1 MDFAWV
7 VDALRRGLKVT
18 REAWRGDQPMYL
30 YMVTEKKPDGKRII
44 KMHPGTGPDFEW
56 TPTASSTIEQLLI
69 VDDWEEYVEPKKAA
83 PAKAMQE
90 DLPVWPEVNADGY
103 ARASKDSNVILHD
116 GVYRFKKEPVFG
128 NTKLTFDGNGQPHM
142 GDTMTVE
149 EYQKVHSGEKHIF
162 KDLCDDYLEQQKGTC
177 YIGKSVMPGRKEL
190 HGGEPVCESWPAVTK
205 VWTTYWDLDIQIT
218 GALIDK
224 ADYPYTLCERDVIE
238 QKCNKLVVLAEPGFS
253 QRTVTLHL
261 NENCWMDA
269 KDASASLIHRLTNRF
284 GWNTEFF
291 ISLLNGIEYTD
302 GDWCKPCYEGDNRSL
317 GDLFTEDMEFLAQEQ
332 ARVAHSFY
340 YIINQYLRLVQ
351 TTAPERQ
358 RKALL
363 AAVEDQMEHKRNVLS
378 ALGIKVPAP
387 QKTDV
392 PLSKEDTN
400 HV

>member
-18 REAWRGDQPMYL
+18 RKAWAGDPPMYL
-30 YMVTEKKPDGKRII
+30 YMVTEKKPDGKHII
-44 KMHPGTGPDFEW
+44 KMHTGTGQDFEW
-56 TPTASSTIEQLLI
+56 TPTAEQMLI
-69 VDDWEEYVEPKKAA
+69 VDDWEEYVEPKKK
-83 PAKAMQE
+83 PVDKLPKE

-103 ARASKDSNVILHD
+103 ARMSKDSDVVVHD
-116 GVYRFKKEPVFG
+116 GVYRFKKEPWFG
-128 NTKLTFDGNGQPHM
+128 NTKLSFDENGQPRM

-149 EYQKVHSGEKHIF
+149 EYQKVHSGEKHTF
-162 KDLCDDYLEQQKGTC
+162 KDLCDDYLKQQKGKVQINPLPFVTTLEHF
-177 YIGKSVMPGRKEL
+177 V
-190 HGGEPVCESWPAVTK
+190 GEPVGESWPAVTK

-218 GALIDK
+218 GSLIDK

-238 QKCNKLVVLAEPGFS
+238 QKRDKLVVLAEPGFS

-261 NENCWMDA
+261 EVNCWMDA

-291 ISLLNGIEYTD
+291 ISLLNGIEHTD
-302 GDWCKPCYEGDNRSL
+302 GDWCKPCFDGDNRSL

-332 ARVAHSFY
+332 ARVAHCFY

-358 RKALL
+358 RREIL
-363 AAVEDQMEHKRNVLS
+363 AKYEASMRQHRTVFD
-378 ALGIKVPAP
+378 G
-387 QKTDV
+387 
-392 PLSKEDTN
+392 LSKKEKEG
-400 HV
+400 

>member
-18 REAWRGDQPMYL
+18 RKDWLLASPPMYL
-30 YMVTEKKPDGKRII
+30 YMVTEKKPDGKHII

-56 TPTASSTIEQLLI
+56 TPTAEQLLI

-83 PAKAMQE
+83 PAKSTQE

-103 ARASKDSNVILHD
+103 ARMSKDSDKIIND
-116 GVYRFKKEPVFG
+116 GVYRFKKKPMFG
-128 NTKLTFDGNGQPHM
+128 NTKLTFDENGPHM

-149 EYQKVHSGEKHIF
+149 EYQKVHSGKKPTF
-162 KDLCDDYLEQQKGTC
+162 QDLCDDYLEQQKGTC
-177 YIGKSVMPGRKEL
+177 YIGKSVMPGRKEM
-190 HGGEPVCESWPAVTK
+190 HDDEVCESWPAVTK

-238 QKCNKLVVLAEPGFS
+238 QKRDKLVVLAEPGFS

-291 ISLLNGIEYTD
+291 ISLLNGIEHTD
-302 GDWCKPCYEGDNRSL
+302 GDWCKPCFEGDNRSL

-358 RKALL
+358 RRDIL
-363 AAVEDQMEHKRNVLS
+363 ARCEESMRRHHIVLGELCKKS
-378 ALGIKVPAP
+378 AN
-387 QKTDV
+387 QE
-392 PLSKEDTN
+392 KED
-400 HV
+400 

>member
-18 REAWRGDQPMYL
+18 REAWKQDPPVKYI
-30 YMVTEKKPDGKRII
+30 YMFTGENGKRAI
-44 KMHPGTGPDFEW
+44 MMSVLSGPDSDFEW
-56 TPTASSTIEQLLI
+56 YPTAEQLLT
-69 VDDWEEYVEPKKAA
+69 VTDWEEYVEPKEAA
-83 PAKAMQE
+83 PAKSTQE

-103 ARASKDSNVILHD
+103 ARMSKDSDKIIHD
-116 GVYRFKKEPVFG
+116 GVYRPPKKEPVFG
-128 NTKLTFDGNGQPHM
+128 DTPILKFIRETTGSSGVPGGQ
-142 GDTMTVE
+142 TVE
-149 EYQKVHSGEKHIF
+149 
-162 KDLCDDYLEQQKGTC
+162 DQQ
-177 YIGKSVMPGRKEL
+177 M
-190 HGGEPVCESWPAVTK
+190 HGDESVCESWPAVTK

-238 QKCNKLVVLAEPGFS
+238 QKRDKLVVLAEPGFS

-291 ISLLNGIEYTD
+291 ISLLNGIEHTD
-302 GDWCKPCYEGDNRSL
+302 GDWCKPCSEGDNRSL

-358 RKALL
+358 RRDIL
-363 AAVEDQMEHKRNVLS
+363 ARCEDSMRRHRIVL
-378 ALGIKVPAP
+378 AE
-387 QKTDV
+387 
-392 PLSKEDTN
+392 LSKKNANQEKED
-400 HV
+400 

>member
-18 REAWRGDQPMYL
+18 RKDWLLANPPMYL
-30 YMVTEKKPDGKRII
+30 YMVTEKKPDGKHII

-56 TPTASSTIEQLLI
+56 TPTAEQLLI

-83 PAKAMQE
+83 PAKSTQE

-103 ARASKDSNVILHD
+103 ARMSKDSDVIIHD
-116 GVYRFKKEPVFG
+116 GVYRFKKKPVFG
-128 NTKLTFDGNGQPHM
+128 NNKLTLDENGPRM

-149 EYQKVHSGEKHIF
+149 EYQKVHSGE
-162 KDLCDDYLEQQKGTC
+162 
-177 YIGKSVMPGRKEL
+177 
-190 HGGEPVCESWPAVTK
+190 EPVCESWPALKK

-238 QKCNKLVVLAEPGFS
+238 QKGNKVVVLAEPGFS

-261 NENCWMDA
+261 DENCWTDA
-269 KDASASLIHRLTNRF
+269 KDASASLIHRVTNRF

-291 ISLLNGIEYTD
+291 ISLLNGIEHTD
-302 GDWCKPCYEGDNRSL
+302 GDWCKPCFEGDNRSL

-332 ARVAHSFY
+332 ARVTHSFY

-358 RKALL
+358 RKALV

>member
-7 VDALRRGLKVT
+7 VDALRRGLKVA
-18 REAWRGDQPMYL
+18 RKDWLLAIPPMYL
-30 YMVTEKKPDGKRII
+30 YMVTEKKPDGKHII
-44 KMHPGTGPDFEW
+44 KMHPGTGPDFDW
-56 TPTASSTIEQLLI
+56 TPTAEQMLI
-69 VDDWEEYVEPKKAA
+69 VDDWEEYVEPKKKPAA
-83 PAKAMQE
+83 
-90 DLPVWPEVNADGY
+90 GY
-103 ARASKDSNVILHD
+103 ISLSSE
-116 GVYRFKKEPVFG
+116 KE
-128 NTKLTFDGNGQPHM
+128 TKLPNNPSYDDEQATTRL

-149 EYQKVHSGEKHIF
+149 EYRRVHSGEKHTF
-162 KDLCDDYLEQQKGTC
+162 QDLCDDYLEQQKGKVQINPLPFTTTLE
-177 YIGKSVMPGRKEL
+177 M
-190 HGGEPVCESWPAVTK
+190 HDGEVCESWPAVTK

-238 QKCNKLVVLAEPGFS
+238 QKSDKLVVLAEPGFS

-261 NENCWMDA
+261 NENCWTDA

-291 ISLLNGIEYTD
+291 ISLLNGIEHTD
-302 GDWCKPCYEGDNRSL
+302 GDWCKPCCEGDNRSL

-358 RKALL
+358 RRDIL
-363 AAVEDQMEHKRNVLS
+363 ARYEESLRRHRTVFE
-378 ALGIKVPAP
+378 G
-387 QKTDV
+387 
-392 PLSKEDTN
+392 LSKKDTN
-400 HV
+400 QEKEG

>member
-18 REAWRGDQPMYL
+18 RKDWLLANPPMYL
-30 YMVTEKKPDGKRII
+30 YMVTEKKPDGKHII

-56 TPTASSTIEQLLI
+56 TPTAEQLLI
-69 VDDWEEYVEPKKAA
+69 VDDWEEYVEPKKK
-83 PAKAMQE
+83 PM
-90 DLPVWPEVNADGY
+90 
-103 ARASKDSNVILHD
+103 
-116 GVYRFKKEPVFG
+116 FG
-128 NTKLTFDGNGQPHM
+128 NTKLTLDENGPRM

-149 EYQKVHSGEKHIF
+149 EYLKVHSGEKHTF
-162 KDLCDDYLEQQKGTC
+162 KDLCDDYLEQQKGKVQINELPWVTTN
-177 YIGKSVMPGRKEL
+177 GL
-190 HGGEPVCESWPAVTK
+190 HGGEPVGESWPALKK

-224 ADYPYTLCERDVIE
+224 ADYPYTLCERDVVE
-238 QKCNKLVVLAEPGFS
+238 QKRDKLVVLAEPGFS

-261 NENCWMDA
+261 DENCWTDA
-269 KDASASLIHRLTNRF
+269 KAASASLIHRLTTRF

-291 ISLLNGIEYTD
+291 ISLLNGIEHTD
-302 GDWCKPCYEGDNRSL
+302 GDWCKPCFEGDNRSL

-332 ARVAHSFY
+332 ARVAHTFY

-392 PLSKEDTN
+392 TLPKEDTN

>member
-18 REAWRGDQPMYL
+18 RKSWAGDPPMYL
-30 YMVTEKKPDGKRII
+30 YLLKDKSTHQKHIMCYT
-44 KMHPGTGPDFEW
+44 GTSHDFEW
-56 TPTASSTIEQLLI
+56 FPPTDLMLDA
-69 VDDWEEYVEPKKAA
+69 DDWEEYVEPKKAA
-83 PAKAMQE
+83 SDKLPKE

-103 ARASKDSNVILHD
+103 ARMSKDSDKIIHD
-116 GVYRFKKEPVFG
+116 GVYRPPKKEPVFG
-128 NTKLTFDGNGQPHM
+128 NTKLSFDENGQPRM

-149 EYQKVHSGEKHIF
+149 EYQKVHSGKKPTF
-162 KDLCDDYLEQQKGTC
+162 QDLCDDYLEQQKGKVQINPLPFTTTLE
-177 YIGKSVMPGRKEL
+177 M
-190 HGGEPVCESWPAVTK
+190 HDGEVCESWPAVTK

-238 QKCNKLVVLAEPGFS
+238 QKCDKLVVLAEPGFS

-291 ISLLNGIEYTD
+291 ISLLNGIEHTD
-302 GDWCKPCYEGDNRSL
+302 GDWCKPCSEGDNRSL

-332 ARVAHSFY
+332 ARVAHTFY
-340 YIINQYLRLVQ
+340 YIINQYIRLVQ
-351 TTAPERQ
+351 TTAPDRQ
-358 RKALL
+358 RREILDRWETS
-363 AAVEDQMEHKRNVLS
+363 VRQHRTVFD
-378 ALGIKVPAP
+378 G
-387 QKTDV
+387 
-392 PLSKEDTN
+392 LSKKEKED
-400 HV
+400 